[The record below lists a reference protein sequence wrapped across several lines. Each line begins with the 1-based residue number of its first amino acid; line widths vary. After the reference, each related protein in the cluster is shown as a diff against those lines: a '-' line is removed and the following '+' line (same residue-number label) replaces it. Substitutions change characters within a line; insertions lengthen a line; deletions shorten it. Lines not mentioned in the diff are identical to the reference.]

1 VSSVY
6 FIWDPGYAWASLGK
20 VSAMREI
27 ALVRDMRAAGAMDM
41 GWVYMGEQGMRQQ
54 EWSLRRRLLDPGVWE
69 NAV

>member
-1 VSSVY
+1 
-6 FIWDPGYAWASLGK
+6 
-20 VSAMREI
+20 MREI